1 MARRCISNAFSPS
14 PEKDV
19 EFPGPAN
26 DVGVI
31 RIELQGALEVIGRAV
46 ELVRNSCVIRL
57 REPAIRWHLART
69 RHRSPPPAPLPWTK
83 LPRRRRGEN

>member
-46 ELVRNSCVIRL
+46 ELVRN
-57 REPAIRWHLART
+57 
-69 RHRSPPPAPLPWTK
+69 
-83 LPRRRRGEN
+83 

>member
-46 ELVRNSCVIRL
+46 ELVRNKTQGARDPVALGPNAPSFTTSRS
-57 REPAIRWHLART
+57 LAVDET
-69 RHRSPPPAPLPWTK
+69 TAPAPRGK
-83 LPRRRRGEN
+83 LTRP